1 MLANQSSI
9 SIAMTQASGFLLWVF
24 KASTSTLS
32 DPPVAKKGAI
42 MQLSNSQSESISHI
56 ITVASRTRLGTVVL
70 LALLVS
76 GLAYIYFGKAQR
88 DARLL
93 KYRLVIFVLI
103 IFSVL
108 VAQSRRNCEVPG
120 STWIP
125 CIWGSP
131 LNHHN
136 KHRFSE

>member
-1 MLANQSSI
+1 M
-9 SIAMTQASGFLLWVF
+9 G
-24 KASTSTLS
+24 
-32 DPPVAKKGAI
+32 
-42 MQLSNSQSESISHI
+42 
-56 ITVASRTRLGTVVL
+56 R
-70 LALLVS
+70 
-76 GLAYIYFGKAQR
+76 AQC
-88 DARLL
+88 RLL
-93 KYRLVIFVLI
+93 THSGHFVVRTLREEYGPNFADAGGGAPFGAGFGRDLSRRHEWLRSGLVIFVLI

>member
-1 MLANQSSI
+1 MMCLDPADIMVTTNPRNNHGVR
-9 SIAMTQASGFLLWVF
+9 SG
-24 KASTSTLS
+24 
-32 DPPVAKKGAI
+32 
-42 MQLSNSQSESISHI
+42 
-56 ITVASRTRLGTVVL
+56 
-70 LALLVS
+70 
-76 GLAYIYFGKAQR
+76 
-88 DARLL
+88 
-93 KYRLVIFVLI
+93 LVIFVLI
-103 IFSVL
+103 ILSVL